1 MHCTRMHFQFSL
13 FFVSTYLRTYVCVPC
28 PDAPWCGHC
37 KALAPIWDQLA
48 EKFADAEDVM
58 IAKMDSTGNEVE
70 GIKVEG
76 FPTLKYFKK
85 ENPEVRKTALM
96 DVEAVIDLLY
106 TGSVGTQE
114 SILYSLAFQ

>member
-1 MHCTRMHFQFSL
+1 
-13 FFVSTYLRTYVCVPC
+13 
-28 PDAPWCGHC
+28 
-37 KALAPIWDQLA
+37 
-48 EKFADAEDVM
+48 M